1 MITEGDFKNIK
12 KIAHP
17 RISHELLEI
26 ICLEKEATEDQ
37 KKEIAQISTELGNK
51 FYREVLFLLTYSEID
66 SPEVAE
72 KICRSISKHKMNM
85 EKKLGRSVLLEIAT
99 LDYIHSRNQADL
111 PTMVNKENIINQ
123 IARQAIMDSKTNAF
137 SGEQLKVDIKKEM
150 DRTFRYGLT
159 FSVIMIDLD
168 NFKAINDT
176 HGHQNG
182 DLTLHFF
189 ASLVIENLRK
199 LDCLYRFGG
208 DEFLILLPQTN
219 IEGAGEI
226 ARKLH
231 LQLNSTPCEAIG
243 QPISTSMGVSTYGNV
258 HSNSYT
264 KLIESVDQA
273 LYKAKAEGKNLISLF
288 RGGKCE
294 ILKQD
299 KGTLPKSINKENE
312 KYHCHPIVPGY
323 ALGEIY
329 LYKDVFSSRISQY
342 EIKAEEVENELERIR
357 IAIKSVVDDLSDM
370 QSTVEEEINKEHG
383 AIFLAHKL
391 ILQDRFIFNDIESE
405 LNEKLLNGEIIVR
418 DIFRKL
424 ETRFLL
430 FEDKQRNDKAK
441 DIRDIGG
448 RVIRKL
454 QGKDNNLLSSLPE
467 NTILLSQ
474 RLLPSDTIFLDKKHV
489 RAIITVEGSRGSHS
503 AILARALN
511 IPYVTIRQE
520 IGHLPNHAQVIVDG
534 NGSSIITNP
543 DDQLIKKYIKLI
555 EEQKIAALP
564 RIVSS
569 KPLEVQGRKISLL
582 ANVSS
587 REEAMEALSAG
598 AEGVG
603 LFRVE
608 NIYMSSLT
616 MPDEDFLMSRFTEI
630 LKPLKGKEITVR
642 LVDIGSDKVPSYL
655 NLGNEINPALGLRGV
670 RLLLK
675 HRRLLQTQLSACI
688 RLNKEI
694 PVKIMLP
701 MVTMP
706 SEIRQVRNIMNK
718 MDGGEKMQIGTMIE
732 TPAAIFQIDEILE
745 ASDFISIGTN
755 DLIQYTMASDR
766 ENKDVAEYFDS
777 GFQAL
782 NRSLEDIFKKSREAS
797 MDCVVCGEAA
807 GDRDYIPS
815 LLKLGLTKFSVL
827 PNLIPRIRQEII
839 DYTEAEN

>member
-1 MITEGDFKNIK
+1 MAAECNFEGIK

-17 RISHELLEI
+17 RISRDLLEV
-26 ICLEKEATEDQ
+26 ICSEKEASDKQ
-37 KKEIAQISTELGNK
+37 KKEIAKISTDLGSN

-66 SPEVAE
+66 NPEVAE
-72 KICRSISKHKMNM
+72 RICHSIAKHKIEMQ
-85 EKKLGRSVLLEIAT
+85 KKLKRTVLLEIAA
-99 LDYIHSRNQADL
+99 LDYIHSRSKADL
-111 PTMVNKENIINQ
+111 PVMVNKDNIINQ
-123 IARQAIMDSKTNAF
+123 IARQAITDSKTIAF
-137 SGEQLKVDIKKEM
+137 SGEQLKVDIQKEM

-176 HGHQNG
+176 HGHQKG
-182 DLTLHFF
+182 DLALQFF
-189 ASLVIENLRK
+189 ALLVVENLRK
-199 LDCLYRFGG
+199 LDILYRFGG

-219 IEGAGEI
+219 IKGAGKI
-226 ARKLH
+226 ALKL
-231 LQLNSTPCEAIG
+231 LKLLNTTPCEAIG
-243 QPISTSMGVSTYGNV
+243 QTISASMGVSAYGNIY
-258 HSNSYT
+258 SNSYT
-264 KLIESVDQA
+264 KLIDSADQA
-273 LYKAKAEGKNLISLF
+273 LYKAKAEGKNLIALF
-288 RGGKCE
+288 REGKCV
-294 ILKQD
+294 ILKQG
-299 KGTLPKSINKENE
+299 KGKQLKSSKNENE
-312 KYHCHPIVPGY
+312 KTPCHPIVPGY
-323 ALGEIY
+323 AMGEIY
-329 LYKDVFSSRISQY
+329 LYKDIFSSRISQY
-342 EIKAEEVENELERIR
+342 EIKAEEVGNELERIR
-357 IAIKSVVDDLSDM
+357 IAIMSVVDDLSEM
-370 QSTVEEEINKEHG
+370 QSIVEEEMSKEHG

-391 ILQDRFIFNDIESE
+391 ILQDSHIFNDIENE

-448 RVIRKL
+448 RVVRKL
-454 QGKDNNLLSSLPE
+454 QGKDKNLLSSLPE

-474 RLLPSDTIFLDKKHV
+474 RLLPSDTVFLDKKHV

-503 AILARALN
+503 AILARALD
-511 IPYVTIRQE
+511 IPYVTIRRE
-520 IGHLPNHAQVIVDG
+520 IAHLPNHTQVIVDG

-543 DDQLIKKYIKLI
+543 DAQLIKKYSELI
-555 EEQKIAALP
+555 EEQKSAALP
-564 RIVSS
+564 QVVSS
-569 KPLEVQGRKISLL
+569 KPLEFHGRKISLL
-582 ANVSS
+582 ANVSC
-587 REEAMEALSAG
+587 REEALEALSAG

-608 NIYMSSLT
+608 NIYMSSRT
-616 MPDEDFLMSRFTEI
+616 MPDEDYLLSRFTDI
-630 LKPLKGKEITVR
+630 LNPLKGKEITVR

-675 HRRLLQTQLSACI
+675 HRKLLQTQLSACI

-706 SEIRQVRNIMNK
+706 LEIRQVRNILNK
-718 MDGGEKMQIGTMIE
+718 MDGGDKIQIGTMIE
-732 TPAAIFQIDEILE
+732 TPAAVFHIDEILE
-745 ASDFISIGTN
+745 ESDFISIGTN

-766 ENKDVAEYFDS
+766 ENKDVAEYFDK

-782 NRSLEDIFKKSREAS
+782 SRTLENIFKKSREAS
-797 MDCVVCGEAA
+797 KDCAVCGEAA
-807 GDRDYIPS
+807 GDSDYIPS

-827 PNLIPRIRQEII
+827 PNLIHRVRKEII
-839 DYTEAEN
+839 EYSEAEN

>member
-1 MITEGDFKNIK
+1 MSTEGDFKSIK

-26 ICLEKEATEDQ
+26 ICLAKEASDEQ
-37 KKEIAQISTELGNK
+37 KKQIAQISTDLGNK

-66 SPEVAE
+66 NPEVAE
-72 KICRSISKHKMNM
+72 KICRSISKHKINM
-85 EKKLGRSVLLEIAT
+85 EKKLERSVLLEIAA
-99 LDYIHSRNQADL
+99 LDYIHYRSEADF

-123 IARQAIMDSKTNAF
+123 IARQAITDSKTKAF
-137 SGEQLKVDIKKEM
+137 TGEQLKVDIQKEM
-150 DRTFRYGLT
+150 DRAYRYGLI

-176 HGHQNG
+176 HGHQKG
-182 DLTLHFF
+182 DLALQFF
-189 ASLVIENLRK
+189 ASLVVEILRK
-199 LDCLYRFGG
+199 LDSLYRFGG

-219 IEGAGEI
+219 IKGAGRI
-226 ARKLH
+226 ARKL
-231 LQLNSTPCEAIG
+231 LKLLNTTPCEAIG
-243 QPISTSMGVSTYGNV
+243 QTISASMGVSSYGNIY
-258 HSNSYT
+258 SNSYT
-264 KLIESVDQA
+264 KLIDNVDHA
-273 LYKAKAEGKNLISLF
+273 LYKAKAEGKNLIAF
-288 RGGKCE
+288 FKEGKSV
-294 ILKQD
+294 ILKQGKD
-299 KGTLPKSINKENE
+299 TLPKSSKNE
-312 KYHCHPIVPGY
+312 KIRCHPIVPGY
-323 ALGEIY
+323 AMGEIF

-357 IAIKSVVDDLSDM
+357 IAIKSVVDDLSEM
-370 QSTVEEEINKEHG
+370 QNTVEKEINKEHG

-391 ILQDRFIFNDIESE
+391 ILQDSFIFNDIENE
-405 LNEKLLNGEIIVR
+405 LNEKLLNSEIIVR

-424 ETRFLL
+424 EMRFLL
-430 FEDKQRNDKAK
+430 FEDRQRNEKAK

-543 DDQLIKKYIKLI
+543 DDQLTKKYIKLI

-587 REEAMEALSAG
+587 QEEALEALSVG

-608 NIYMSSLT
+608 NIYMSSRT
-616 MPDEDFLMSRFTEI
+616 IPDEDFLLSRFTEI

-655 NLGNEINPALGLRGV
+655 NLGSEINPALGLRGM

-675 HRRLLQTQLSACI
+675 HRKLLQTQLSACI

-706 SEIRQVRNIMNK
+706 SEIRQVRNIINK

-782 NRSLEDIFKKSREAS
+782 IRSLEDIFKKSREAS

-815 LLKLGLTKFSVL
+815 LLKIGLTRFSVL
-827 PNLIPRIRQEII
+827 PNLIPRVRQEII